1 MTGIPQSVPA
11 NELGSM
17 FYKILEKVEVEI
29 PEKNIDSS
37 HRVDNHG
44 SNIDK
49 FHRRKK
55 IQKVLN
61 VKNNIQKITAADL
74 VLPGSIKLYL
84 NESLC
89 PCY

>member
-29 PEKNIDSS
+29 PEKNIDSW

-49 FHRRKK
+49 FHRMVQLK
-55 IQKVLN
+55 
-61 VKNNIQKITAADL
+61 
-74 VLPGSIKLYL
+74 
-84 NESLC
+84 
-89 PCY
+89 